1 LHFWGKWYKETAM
14 TDEYYMKRALQLARR
29 GERWVSPNPMVG
41 AVIVKHNRI
50 IGEGCHRRFG
60 DAHAEINA
68 LHSASESVE
77 GSTVYITLEPCCHH
91 GKTPPCIESLIA
103 GKPARVVIGMPDP
116 NPLVC
121 GASIERLVEAGF
133 STTVG
138 VLERECR
145 RLNERF
151 VKFMQTRT
159 PFVTLK
165 FAQTLDGR
173 IATADGHSR
182 WISSPASLKFAH
194 TLRAIHDG
202 ILVGSGTIFK
212 DDPELT
218 VRLVKG
224 RNPVRIV
231 VDTRLDISPD
241 AAVLKNQ
248 DKAKTIV
255 ATTEAASPKKRAT
268 LDKMGIETILVDG
281 DRHQHVYLDKL
292 MAELG
297 KRDISSVLVEGGAA
311 MITSVLQQRLADRLV
326 VVVAPKILGKGI
338 EAVGNL
344 GIRIMDDAMKI
355 SVRQVARKG
364 GDFILD
370 GQIKR

>member
-1 LHFWGKWYKETAM
+1 MEAGM
-14 TDEYYMKRALQLARR
+14 TDERYMKRALQLARR

-41 AVIVKHNRI
+41 AVIVKNNRI
-50 IGEGCHRRFG
+50 IGEGWHRRFG
-60 DAHAEINA
+60 GDHAEIDA
-68 LHSASESVE
+68 LRSASESVE
-77 GSTVYITLEPCCHH
+77 GATVYITLEPCCHH
-91 GKTPPCIESLIA
+91 GKTPPCIEGLIA

-121 GASIERLVEAGF
+121 GGSIERLVGAGI

-138 VLERECR
+138 VLEAQCR

-151 VKFMQTRT
+151 IRFMQTRI

-173 IATADGHSR
+173 IATAAGHSR

-194 TLRAIHDG
+194 ALRAAHDA

-218 VRLVKG
+218 VRLVNG

-231 VDTRLDISPD
+231 VDARLRLPLD
-241 AAVLKNQ
+241 ARVLQNQ

-255 ATTEAASPKKRAT
+255 ATTEAASRKKREA
-268 LDKMGIETILVDG
+268 LDKMGIETILVER
-281 DRHQHVYLDKL
+281 DRQQHVDLDKL
-292 MAELG
+292 IIELG
-297 KRDISSVLVEGGAA
+297 RRDISSLLVEGGARV
-311 MITSVLQQRLADRLV
+311 ITSVLRQRLADRVIV
-326 VVVAPKILGKGI
+326 VIAPKIVGKGI

-344 GIRIMDDAMKI
+344 GIRVMEDAMKI
-355 SVRQVARKG
+355 SVRQVIRRG
-364 GDFILD
+364 GDLILD
-370 GQIKR
+370 GQIQK

>member
-1 LHFWGKWYKETAM
+1 METSM
-14 TDEYYMKRALQLARR
+14 TDERYMKRALQLARR

-41 AVIVKHNRI
+41 AVIVKDNRI
-50 IGEGCHRRFG
+50 IGEGWHRRFG
-60 DAHAEINA
+60 GNHAEINA

-77 GSTVYITLEPCCHH
+77 GATVYITLEPCCHH

-103 GKPARVVIGMPDP
+103 GKPARIVIGMPDP

-121 GASIERLVEAGF
+121 GGSIERLGRSGI

-138 VLERECR
+138 VLEAQCR
-145 RLNERF
+145 RLNERY
-151 VKFMQTRT
+151 VRFMQTRI

-173 IATADGHSR
+173 IATAAGHSR
-182 WISSPASLKFAH
+182 WISSPASLKYAH
-194 TLRAIHDG
+194 ALRAVHDA
-202 ILVGSGTIFK
+202 IVVGSGTIFK

-231 VDTRLDISPD
+231 VDTRLDLSPD
-241 AAVLKNQ
+241 AAVFKNQ

-255 ATTEAASPKKRAT
+255 ATTEAADHEKRVE
-268 LDKMGIETILVDG
+268 LDKIGIETIVVESDPQQRVDLG
-281 DRHQHVYLDKL
+281 KVLI
-292 MAELG
+292 ELG
-297 KRDISSVLVEGGAA
+297 RRNFSSVLVEGGAA
-311 MITSVLQQRLADRLV
+311 MITSVLQQRLANRIV

-344 GIRIMDDAMKI
+344 GIEVMYDAMHLSI
-355 SVRQVARKG
+355 RRVIRKG
-364 GDFILD
+364 GDLIFD
-370 GQIKR
+370 GQIQHREGQI

>member
-1 LHFWGKWYKETAM
+1 MIYETAM

-50 IGEGCHRRFG
+50 IGEGYHRRFG
-60 DAHAEINA
+60 GDHAEINA
-68 LHSASESVE
+68 LRSASESVE

-103 GKPARVVIGMPDP
+103 GKPARVVIGMSDP

-121 GASIERLVEAGF
+121 GGGIERLGK
-133 STTVG
+133 SGIPTTVG
-138 VLERECR
+138 VLEARCR

-151 VKFMQTRT
+151 IRFMQTRI

-173 IATADGHSR
+173 IATAAGHSR

-194 TLRAIHDG
+194 ALRAAHDA
-202 ILVGSGTIFK
+202 IVVGSGTIFK

-231 VDTRLDISPD
+231 VDTRLSLSAD
-241 AAVLKNQ
+241 AAIFKNQ

-255 ATTEAASPKKRAT
+255 ATTEAADRKKRAR
-268 LDKMGIETILVDG
+268 LDKMGIETIMVESDPQQRVDLG
-281 DRHQHVYLDKL
+281 KL
-292 MAELG
+292 LIELG
-297 KRDISSVLVEGGAA
+297 KRNISSLLVEGGAA
-311 MITSVLQQRLADRLV
+311 IITSVLQQRLADRIV
-326 VVVAPKILGKGI
+326 VVVAPKIVGTGI

-344 GIRIMDDAMKI
+344 GIRVMDDALKI
-355 SVRQVARKG
+355 SVRRVIRKG
-364 GDFILD
+364 GDIILD
-370 GQIKR
+370 GQIQKKPGNS